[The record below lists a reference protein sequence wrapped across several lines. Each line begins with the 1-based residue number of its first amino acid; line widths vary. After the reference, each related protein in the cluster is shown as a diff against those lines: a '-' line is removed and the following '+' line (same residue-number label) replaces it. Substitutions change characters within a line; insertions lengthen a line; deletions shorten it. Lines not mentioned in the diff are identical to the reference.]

1 MGIPL
6 EGFAG
11 TDSGL
16 HLEAK
21 RQKLHHLM
29 AFHQLCGNDLYV
41 AAFKACRETEESI
54 RAKTKKNLILV
65 DITC

>member
-16 HLEAK
+16 HLEAE

-41 AAFKACRETEESI
+41 AALRPAERRKSQ
-54 RAKTKKNLILV
+54 
-65 DITC
+65 

>member
-1 MGIPL
+1 MACTHAYPPQLMGIPL

-16 HLEAK
+16 HLEAE

-41 AAFKACRETEESI
+41 AALRPAERRKSQ
-54 RAKTKKNLILV
+54 
-65 DITC
+65 